1 MVRCKGGKNMNL
13 KKLMNDFLQD
23 YLNQNKIKFS
33 EWSININNQV
43 GFGDYSSNIALKLA
57 NVLKKTPI
65 EIAKNIANH
74 PNVSE
79 NVFSLSASK
88 PGFVNFHVS
97 NNYYLEILKQIISE
111 SENFGKKIKL
121 NKSANVEFVSSNPT
135 GPLTVGHG
143 RQAILGDMVS
153 NILTWSGYDVTREYY
168 YNDAGKQMRVLAES
182 CYAKYAQQIGKDVKM
197 PENGYVGTYL
207 DEIAEKIVYKYG
219 KDLES
224 DDPIFRDLTEK
235 EIFSNI
241 KNTLDSI
248 GIKFDVFTKE
258 GTFYKNGAIDN
269 VLKTLEEKNLSYEKD
284 GAVWFKTSSL
294 DKGEDKVLV
303 KSTGEP
309 TYRLPDIAYHAD
321 KIDRGFDLIVDIF
334 GADHIDTY
342 PDVILGLKCLDK
354 KTDHIKVVIH
364 QFVTI
369 KKGGEVVK
377 MSTRKANFIT
387 LDELKEKL
395 NPDIIRYFF
404 IMRGANS
411 HLDFDLDLAKDESEK
426 NPVYYL
432 QYANARISNLLKRY
446 DLEISAK
453 NDINYSLLKEK
464 DEIALAKLLSEFPSK
479 MEDVLHSLEPRK
491 IATYLEEVASAY
503 HKFYGNHKVINPQ
516 NADLSLARKKLCEAT
531 KIILTNG
538 LSILGISAPER
549 M

>member
-1 MVRCKGGKNMNL
+1 MKLN
-13 KKLMNDFLQD
+13 KLMNDFLQD
-23 YLNQNKIKFS
+23 YLDQNKVEFS
-33 EWSININNQV
+33 DWSINVNNQE

-57 NVLKKTPI
+57 KILKKAPI
-65 EIAKNIANH
+65 EIAKSIANH
-74 PNVSE
+74 PNTSE
-79 NVFSLSASK
+79 NIFTLSSSE
-88 PGFVNFHVS
+88 PGFVNFHIS
-97 NNYYLEILKQIISE
+97 NDYYLEILKQIISE
-111 SENFGKKIKL
+111 SENFGKKKRL
-121 NKSANVEFVSSNPT
+121 NQSANVEFVSSNPT

-153 NILTWSGYDVTREYY
+153 NILTWNGYDVTREYY

-182 CYAKYAQQIGKDVKM
+182 CYAKYAQQIGKKAEM

-207 DEIAEKIVYKYG
+207 DEIAEKIINKHG

-224 DDPIFRDLTEK
+224 DNPIFRDFTEK
-235 EIFSNI
+235 EIFENI

-258 GTFYKNGAIDN
+258 GTFYENGAIED
-269 VLKTLEEKNLSYEKD
+269 VLKILKEKNLSYEKD
-284 GAVWFKTSSL
+284 GAVWFKTSNL
-294 DKGEDKVLV
+294 NKEEDKVLV
-303 KSTGEP
+303 KSSGEP

-321 KIDRGFDLIVDIF
+321 KVDRGFDLIVDIF

-369 KKGGEVVK
+369 KKSGEIVK

-387 LDELKEKL
+387 LDELKDEL
-395 NPDIIRYFF
+395 SSDIIRYFF

-446 DLEISAK
+446 DKEIPLDSK
-453 NDINYSLLKEK
+453 IDYSQLKEK
-464 DEIALAKLLSEFPSK
+464 DEIVLAKLLSEFPSK
-479 MEDVLHSLEPRK
+479 MEHVLHSLEPRK
-491 IATYLEEVASAY
+491 IATYLEEVAAAY

-516 NADLSLARKKLCEAT
+516 NTSLSSARKKLCEAT

>member
-1 MVRCKGGKNMNL
+1 MKL
-13 KKLMNDFLQD
+13 KKLMHDFLQD
-23 YLNQNKIKFS
+23 YLDQNKIEFS
-33 EWSININNQV
+33 EWSVNVNNQE

-57 NVLKKTPI
+57 KILKKAPI
-65 EIAKNIANH
+65 EIAANIAIHSNATK
-74 PNVSE
+74 
-79 NVFSLSASK
+79 NVFTLSASQ
-88 PGFVNFHVS
+88 PGFVNFHIS
-97 NNYYLEILKQIISE
+97 DDYYLKILKQIINE
-111 SENFGKKIKL
+111 SENFGKKKKL

-153 NILTWSGYDVTREYY
+153 NILTWNGYDVTREYY

-182 CYAKYAQQIGKDVKM
+182 CYAKYAKQVGKNVEM

-207 DEIAEKIVYKYG
+207 DEIAEKIVNEHG

-224 DDPIFRDLTEK
+224 DNPIFRDFTEK
-235 EIFSNI
+235 EIFANI
-241 KNTLDSI
+241 ENTLENL

-258 GTFYKNGAIDN
+258 GTFYTNGAIDN
-269 VLKTLEEKNLSYEKD
+269 VLKILKEKNLSYEKD

-294 DKGEDKVLV
+294 NKEEDKVLV
-303 KSTGEP
+303 KSSGEP

-321 KIDRGFDLIVDIF
+321 KVDRGFDLIVDIF

-354 KTDHIKVVIH
+354 KTEHIKVVIH

-369 KKGGEVVK
+369 KKGGEIVK

-387 LDELKEKL
+387 LDELKDEL
-395 NPDIIRYFF
+395 SPDLIRYFF

-411 HLDFDLDLAKDESEK
+411 HLDFDLVLAKDESDK

-446 DLEISAK
+446 DKEISSGSK
-453 NDINYSLLKEK
+453 IDYSLLKEK
-464 DEIALAKLLSEFPSK
+464 DEISLVKLLSEFPIK
-479 MEDVLHSLEPRK
+479 MEDVSHSLEPRK
-491 IATYLEEVASAY
+491 IATYLEEVAAAY

-516 NADLSLARKKLCEAT
+516 NTDLSSARKKLCEAT
-531 KIILTNG
+531 KIILVNG
-538 LSILGISAPER
+538 LSILGISTPER

>member
-1 MVRCKGGKNMNL
+1 MKL
-13 KKLMNDFLQD
+13 KKLMHDFLQD
-23 YLNQNKIKFS
+23 YLDQNKIEFS
-33 EWSININNQV
+33 EWSVNVNNQE

-57 NVLKKTPI
+57 KILKKAPI
-65 EIAKNIANH
+65 EIAENIAIH
-74 PNVSE
+74 PNASE
-79 NVFSLSASK
+79 DVFTLSASQ
-88 PGFVNFHVS
+88 PGFVNFHIS
-97 NNYYLEILKQIISE
+97 NDYYLKILEQIINE
-111 SENFGKKIKL
+111 SENFGKKKKL

-153 NILTWSGYDVTREYY
+153 NILTWNGYNVTREYY

-182 CYAKYAQQIGKDVKM
+182 CYAKYAKQVGKDVEM

-207 DEIAEKIVYKYG
+207 DEIAEKIINEHG

-224 DDPIFRDLTEK
+224 DNPIFRDFTEK
-235 EIFSNI
+235 EIFANI
-241 KNTLDSI
+241 ENTLLNL

-258 GTFYKNGAIDN
+258 GTFYTNGAIDN
-269 VLKTLEEKNLSYEKD
+269 VLKILKEKNLSYEKD

-294 DKGEDKVLV
+294 NKEEDKVLV
-303 KSTGEP
+303 KSSGEP

-321 KIDRGFDLIVDIF
+321 KVDRGFDLIVDIF

-354 KTDHIKVVIH
+354 KTEHIKVVIH

-369 KKGGEVVK
+369 KKGGEIVK

-387 LDELKEKL
+387 LDELKDEL
-395 NPDIIRYFF
+395 SSDIIRYFF

-446 DLEISAK
+446 DKEISIDSK
-453 NDINYSLLKEK
+453 IDYSLLKEK
-464 DEIALAKLLSEFPSK
+464 DEIALVKLLSEFPIK
-479 MEDVLHSLEPRK
+479 MEDVSHSLEPRK
-491 IATYLEEVASAY
+491 IATYLEEVAAAY

-516 NADLSLARKKLCEAT
+516 NTDLSSARKKLCEAT

>member
-1 MVRCKGGKNMNL
+1 MKL
-13 KKLMNDFLQD
+13 KKLMHDFLQD
-23 YLNQNKIKFS
+23 YLDQNKIEFS
-33 EWSININNQV
+33 EWSVNVNNQE

-57 NVLKKTPI
+57 KILKKAPI
-65 EIAKNIANH
+65 EIAENIAIHSNA
-74 PNVSE
+74 SE
-79 NVFSLSASK
+79 NVFTLSASQ
-88 PGFVNFHVS
+88 PGFVNFHIS
-97 NNYYLEILKQIISE
+97 NDYYLKILEQIINE
-111 SENFGKKIKL
+111 SENFGKKKKL

-153 NILTWSGYDVTREYY
+153 NILTWNGYDVTREYY

-182 CYAKYAQQIGKDVKM
+182 CYAKYAKQVGKNVEM

-207 DEIAEKIVYKYG
+207 DEIAEKIVNEHG

-224 DDPIFRDLTEK
+224 DNPIFRDFTEK
-235 EIFSNI
+235 EIFANI
-241 KNTLDSI
+241 ENTLENL

-258 GTFYKNGAIDN
+258 GTFYTNGAIDN
-269 VLKTLEEKNLSYEKD
+269 VLKILKEKNLSYEKD

-294 DKGEDKVLV
+294 NKEEDKVLV
-303 KSTGEP
+303 KSSGEP

-321 KIDRGFDLIVDIF
+321 KVDRGFDLIVDIF

-354 KTDHIKVVIH
+354 KTEHIKVVIH

-369 KKGGEVVK
+369 KKGGEIVK

-387 LDELKEKL
+387 LDELKDEL
-395 NPDIIRYFF
+395 SSDIIRYFF

-446 DLEISAK
+446 DKEISSGSK
-453 NDINYSLLKEK
+453 IDYSLLKEK
-464 DEIALAKLLSEFPSK
+464 DEIALVKLLSEFPIK
-479 MEDVLHSLEPRK
+479 MEDVSHSLEPRK
-491 IATYLEEVASAY
+491 IATYLEEVAAAY

-516 NADLSLARKKLCEAT
+516 NTDLSSARKKLCEAT

>member
-1 MVRCKGGKNMNL
+1 MKL
-13 KKLMNDFLQD
+13 KQLMNNFLQD
-23 YLNQNKIKFS
+23 FLNKEKIEFRDWNISVNNK
-33 EWSININNQV
+33 E
-43 GFGDYSSNIALKLA
+43 GYGDYSSNIALKLA
-57 NVLKKTPI
+57 KILKKSPI
-65 EIAKNIANH
+65 EIAKKIADHQNTTKNI
-74 PNVSE
+74 
-79 NVFSLSASK
+79 FTISASL
-88 PGFVNFHVS
+88 PGFINFHIS
-97 NNYYLEILKQIISE
+97 DIYYQEILDQIINE
-111 SENFGKKIKL
+111 AENFGKKKKL

-153 NILTWSGYDVTREYY
+153 NILTWNGYDVTREYY

-182 CYAKYAQQIGKDVKM
+182 CYAKYAQLIGRDVEI
-197 PENGYVGTYL
+197 PENGYVGKYL
-207 DEIAEKIVYKYG
+207 DEIAKKIVDRYG
-219 KDLES
+219 KDLKDNNS
-224 DDPIFRDLTEK
+224 VFRDFTEK
-235 EIFSNI
+235 EIFTNI
-241 KNTLDSI
+241 ESTLDSI

-258 GTFYKNGAIDN
+258 GTFYKNGAIKN
-269 VLKTLEEKNLSYEKD
+269 VLEILKEKDLSYEKD

-294 DKGEDKVLV
+294 NKDEDKVLV

-321 KIDRGFDLIVDIF
+321 KVDRGFDLIVDIF

-354 KTDHIKVVIH
+354 KTDHIKVIIH

-369 KKGGEVVK
+369 KKGGEIVK

-387 LDELKEKL
+387 LDELNDEL
-395 NPDIIRYFF
+395 SSDIIRYFF

-446 DLEISAK
+446 DKEISG
-453 NDINYSLLKEK
+453 DEEIDYTLLKEK
-464 DEIALAKLLSEFPSK
+464 DEIALIKLLSEFPNK
-479 MEDVLHSLEPRK
+479 MEEVSHSLEPRK
-491 IATYLEEVASAY
+491 IATYLEDVAGAY
-503 HKFYGNHKVINPQ
+503 HKFYGNHKVINLE
-516 NADLSLARKKLCEAT
+516 DLNLSFARKKLCEAT
-531 KIILTNG
+531 KIILKNG

>member
-1 MVRCKGGKNMNL
+1 MKL
-13 KKLMNDFLQD
+13 KKLMHDFLQD
-23 YLNQNKIKFS
+23 YLDQNKIEFS
-33 EWSININNQV
+33 EWSVNVNNQE

-57 NVLKKTPI
+57 KILKKAPI
-65 EIAKNIANH
+65 EIAENIAIHSNA
-74 PNVSE
+74 SE
-79 NVFSLSASK
+79 NVFTLSASQ
-88 PGFVNFHVS
+88 PGFVNFHIS
-97 NNYYLEILKQIISE
+97 NDYYLKILEQIINE
-111 SENFGKKIKL
+111 SENFGKKKKL

-153 NILTWSGYDVTREYY
+153 NILTWNGYDVTREYY

-182 CYAKYAQQIGKDVKM
+182 CYAKYAKQVGKNVEM

-207 DEIAEKIVYKYG
+207 DEIAEKIVNEHG

-224 DDPIFRDLTEK
+224 DNPIFRDFTEK
-235 EIFSNI
+235 EIFANI
-241 KNTLDSI
+241 ENTLENL

-258 GTFYKNGAIDN
+258 GTFYTNGAIDN
-269 VLKTLEEKNLSYEKD
+269 VLKILKEKNLSYEKD

-294 DKGEDKVLV
+294 NKEEDKVLV
-303 KSTGEP
+303 KSSGEP

-321 KIDRGFDLIVDIF
+321 KVDRGFDLIVDIF

-354 KTDHIKVVIH
+354 KTEHIKVVIH

-369 KKGGEVVK
+369 KKGGEIVK

-387 LDELKEKL
+387 LDELKDEL
-395 NPDIIRYFF
+395 SSDIIRYFF

-446 DLEISAK
+446 DKEISTESK
-453 NDINYSLLKEK
+453 IDYSLLKEK
-464 DEIALAKLLSEFPSK
+464 DEIALVKLLSEFPIK
-479 MEDVLHSLEPRK
+479 MEDVSHSLEPRK
-491 IATYLEEVASAY
+491 IATYLEEVAAAY

-516 NADLSLARKKLCEAT
+516 NTDLSSARKKLCEAT

>member
-1 MVRCKGGKNMNL
+1 MKL
-13 KKLMNDFLQD
+13 KKLMHDFLQD
-23 YLNQNKIKFS
+23 YLDQNKIEFS
-33 EWSININNQV
+33 EWSVNVNNQE

-57 NVLKKTPI
+57 KILKKAPI
-65 EIAKNIANH
+65 EIAENIAIHSNA
-74 PNVSE
+74 SE
-79 NVFSLSASK
+79 NVFTLSASQ
-88 PGFVNFHVS
+88 PGFVNFHIS
-97 NNYYLEILKQIISE
+97 NDYYLKILEQIINE
-111 SENFGKKIKL
+111 SENFGKKKKL

-153 NILTWSGYDVTREYY
+153 NILTWNGYDVTREYY

-182 CYAKYAQQIGKDVKM
+182 CYAKYAKQVGKDVEM

-207 DEIAEKIVYKYG
+207 DEIAEKIINEHG

-224 DDPIFRDLTEK
+224 DNPIFRDFTEK
-235 EIFSNI
+235 EIFANI
-241 KNTLDSI
+241 ENTLENL

-258 GTFYKNGAIDN
+258 GTFYTNGAIDN
-269 VLKTLEEKNLSYEKD
+269 VLKILKEKNLSYEKD

-294 DKGEDKVLV
+294 NKEEDKVLV
-303 KSTGEP
+303 KSSGEP

-321 KIDRGFDLIVDIF
+321 KVDRGFDLIVDIF

-354 KTDHIKVVIH
+354 KTEHIKVVIH

-369 KKGGEVVK
+369 KKGGEIVK

-387 LDELKEKL
+387 LDELKDEL
-395 NPDIIRYFF
+395 SSDIIRYFF

-446 DLEISAK
+446 DKEISIDSK
-453 NDINYSLLKEK
+453 IDYSLLKEK
-464 DEIALAKLLSEFPSK
+464 DEIALVKLLSEFPIK
-479 MEDVLHSLEPRK
+479 MEDVSHSLEPRK
-491 IATYLEEVASAY
+491 IATYLEEVAAAY
-503 HKFYGNHKVINPQ
+503 HKFYGNHKVINQQ
-516 NADLSLARKKLCEAT
+516 NTDLSSARKKLCEAT

>member
-1 MVRCKGGKNMNL
+1 M
-13 KKLMNDFLQD
+13 KLNRLMDDFLQD
-23 YLNQNKIKFS
+23 YLDQNKVEFS
-33 EWSININNQV
+33 DWSINVNNQE

-57 NVLKKTPI
+57 KILKKAPI
-65 EIAKNIANH
+65 EIAKSIANH
-74 PNVSE
+74 PNTSE
-79 NVFSLSASK
+79 NVFTLSSSE
-88 PGFVNFHVS
+88 PGFVNFHIS
-97 NNYYLEILKQIISE
+97 NDYYLEILKQIIDE
-111 SENFGKKIKL
+111 SENFGKKKKL
-121 NKSANVEFVSSNPT
+121 NQSANVEFVSSNPT

-153 NILTWSGYDVTREYY
+153 NILTWNGYDVTREYY

-182 CYAKYAQQIGKDVKM
+182 CYAKYAQQTGKKVEM

-207 DEIAEKIVYKYG
+207 DEIAEKIINKYG
-219 KDLES
+219 KDLEF
-224 DDPIFRDLTEK
+224 DNPIFRDFTEK
-235 EIFSNI
+235 EIFANI

-258 GTFYKNGAIDN
+258 GTFYKNGAIED
-269 VLKTLEEKNLSYEKD
+269 VLKILKEKNLSYEKD
-284 GAVWFKTSSL
+284 GAVWFKTSNL
-294 DKGEDKVLV
+294 NKEEDKVLV
-303 KSTGEP
+303 KSSGEP

-321 KIDRGFDLIVDIF
+321 KVDRGFDLIIDIF

-369 KKGGEVVK
+369 KKSGEIVK

-387 LDELKEKL
+387 LDELKDEL
-395 NPDIIRYFF
+395 SSDIIRYFF

-446 DLEISAK
+446 DKEIPLESKI
-453 NDINYSLLKEK
+453 DYSQLKEK

-479 MEDVLHSLEPRK
+479 MEHVLHSLEPRK

-516 NADLSLARKKLCEAT
+516 NTGLSSARKKLCEAT

>member
-1 MVRCKGGKNMNL
+1 MKLN
-13 KKLMNDFLQD
+13 KLMDDFLQD
-23 YLNQNKIKFS
+23 YLNQNKVEFS
-33 EWSININNQV
+33 DWSINVNNQE

-57 NVLKKTPI
+57 KILKKAPI
-65 EIAKNIANH
+65 EIAKSIANH
-74 PNVSE
+74 PNTSE
-79 NVFSLSASK
+79 NVFTLSSSE
-88 PGFVNFHVS
+88 PGFVNFHIS
-97 NNYYLEILKQIISE
+97 NDYYLKILKQIISE
-111 SENFGKKIKL
+111 SENFGKKKRL
-121 NKSANVEFVSSNPT
+121 NQSANVEFVSSNPT

-153 NILTWSGYDVTREYY
+153 NILTWNGYDVTREYY

-182 CYAKYAQQIGKDVKM
+182 CYAKYAQQIGKKAEM

-207 DEIAEKIVYKYG
+207 DEIAEKIINKHG

-224 DDPIFRDLTEK
+224 DNPIFRDFTEK
-235 EIFSNI
+235 EIFENI

-258 GTFYKNGAIDN
+258 GTFYENGAIED
-269 VLKTLEEKNLSYEKD
+269 VLKILKEKNLSYEKD
-284 GAVWFKTSSL
+284 GAVWFKTSNL
-294 DKGEDKVLV
+294 NKEEDKVLV
-303 KSTGEP
+303 KSSGEP

-321 KIDRGFDLIVDIF
+321 KVDRGFDLIVDIF

-369 KKGGEVVK
+369 KKSGEIVK

-387 LDELKEKL
+387 LDELKDEL
-395 NPDIIRYFF
+395 SSDIIRYFF

-446 DLEISAK
+446 DKEIPLDSK
-453 NDINYSLLKEK
+453 IDYSQLKEK

-479 MEDVLHSLEPRK
+479 MEHVLHSLEPRK
-491 IATYLEEVASAY
+491 IATYLEEVAAAY

-516 NADLSLARKKLCEAT
+516 NTGLSSARKKLCEAT

>member
-1 MVRCKGGKNMNL
+1 MKL
-13 KKLMNDFLQD
+13 KKLMHDFLQD
-23 YLNQNKIKFS
+23 YLDQNKIEFS
-33 EWSININNQV
+33 EWSVNVNNQE

-57 NVLKKTPI
+57 KILKKAPI
-65 EIAKNIANH
+65 EIAKNITIHSN
-74 PNVSE
+74 PSE
-79 NVFSLSASK
+79 NVFTLSSSQ
-88 PGFVNFHVS
+88 PGFVNFHIS
-97 NNYYLEILKQIISE
+97 NDYYLKILKQIINE
-111 SENFGKKIKL
+111 SENFGKKKKL

-153 NILTWSGYDVTREYY
+153 NILTWNGYNVTREYY

-182 CYAKYAQQIGKDVKM
+182 CYAKYAKQVGKDVEM

-207 DEIAEKIVYKYG
+207 DEIAEKIIKEHG

-224 DDPIFRDLTEK
+224 DNPIFRDFTEK
-235 EIFSNI
+235 EIFANI
-241 KNTLDSI
+241 ENTLENL

-269 VLKTLEEKNLSYEKD
+269 VLKILKEKNLSYEKD

-294 DKGEDKVLV
+294 NKEEDKVLV
-303 KSTGEP
+303 KSSGEP

-321 KIDRGFDLIVDIF
+321 KVDRGFDLIVDIF

-354 KTDHIKVVIH
+354 KTEHIKVVIH

-369 KKGGEVVK
+369 KKGGEIVK

-387 LDELKEKL
+387 LDELKDEL
-395 NPDIIRYFF
+395 SSDIIRYFF

-432 QYANARISNLLKRY
+432 QYANARISNLIKRY
-446 DLEISAK
+446 DKEISIDSK
-453 NDINYSLLKEK
+453 INYSLLKEK
-464 DEIALAKLLSEFPSK
+464 DEIALVKLLSEFPIK
-479 MEDVLHSLEPRK
+479 MEDVSHSLEPRK
-491 IATYLEEVASAY
+491 IATYLEEVAAAY

-516 NADLSLARKKLCEAT
+516 NTDLSSARKKLCEAT

>member
-1 MVRCKGGKNMNL
+1 MKL
-13 KKLMNDFLQD
+13 KKLMHDFLQD
-23 YLNQNKIKFS
+23 YLDQNKIEFS
-33 EWSININNQV
+33 EWSVNVNNQE

-57 NVLKKTPI
+57 KILKKAPI
-65 EIAKNIANH
+65 EIAENIAIHTNA
-74 PNVSE
+74 SE
-79 NVFSLSASK
+79 SVFTLSASQ
-88 PGFVNFHVS
+88 PGFVNFHIS
-97 NNYYLEILKQIISE
+97 NDYYLKILKQIINE
-111 SENFGKKIKL
+111 SENFGKKKKL

-153 NILTWSGYDVTREYY
+153 NILTWNGYNVTREYY

-182 CYAKYAQQIGKDVKM
+182 CYAKYAKQVGRDVEM

-207 DEIAEKIVYKYG
+207 DEIAEKIVNEHG

-224 DDPIFRDLTEK
+224 DNPIFRDFTEK
-235 EIFSNI
+235 EIFANI
-241 KNTLDSI
+241 ENTLENL

-269 VLKTLEEKNLSYEKD
+269 VLKILKEKNLSYEKD

-294 DKGEDKVLV
+294 NKEEDKVLV
-303 KSTGEP
+303 KSSGEP

-321 KIDRGFDLIVDIF
+321 KVDRGFDLIVDIF

-342 PDVILGLKCLDK
+342 PDVILGLKCMDK
-354 KTDHIKVVIH
+354 KTEHIKVVIH

-369 KKGGEVVK
+369 KKGGEIVK

-387 LDELKEKL
+387 LDELKDEL
-395 NPDIIRYFF
+395 SSDIIRYFF

-446 DLEISAK
+446 DKEISTDSK
-453 NDINYSLLKEK
+453 IDYSLLKEK
-464 DEIALAKLLSEFPSK
+464 DEIALVKLLSEFPVK

-491 IATYLEEVASAY
+491 IATYLEEVAAAY
-503 HKFYGNHKVINPQ
+503 HKFYGNHKVINSQ
-516 NADLSLARKKLCEAT
+516 NTHLSSARKKLCEAT

>member
-1 MVRCKGGKNMNL
+1 MKLN
-13 KKLMNDFLQD
+13 KLMNDFLQD
-23 YLNQNKIKFS
+23 YLDQNKVEFS
-33 EWSININNQV
+33 DWSINVNNQE

-57 NVLKKTPI
+57 KILKKAPI
-65 EIAKNIANH
+65 EIAKSIANH
-74 PNVSE
+74 PNTSE
-79 NVFSLSASK
+79 NVFTLSSSE
-88 PGFVNFHVS
+88 PGFVNFHIS
-97 NNYYLEILKQIISE
+97 NDYYLKILKQIISE
-111 SENFGKKIKL
+111 SENFGKKKRL
-121 NKSANVEFVSSNPT
+121 NQSANVEFVSSNPT

-153 NILTWSGYDVTREYY
+153 NILTWNGYDVTREYY

-182 CYAKYAQQIGKDVKM
+182 CYAKYAQQIGKKVEI

-207 DEIAEKIVYKYG
+207 DEIAEKIINKHG

-224 DDPIFRDLTEK
+224 GNPIFRDFTEK
-235 EIFSNI
+235 EIFANI

-258 GTFYKNGAIDN
+258 GTFYENGAIED
-269 VLKTLEEKNLSYEKD
+269 VLKILKEKNLSYEKD
-284 GAVWFKTSSL
+284 GAVWFKTSNL
-294 DKGEDKVLV
+294 NKEEDKVLV
-303 KSTGEP
+303 KSSGEP

-321 KIDRGFDLIVDIF
+321 KVDRGFDLIVDIF

-369 KKGGEVVK
+369 KKSGEIVK

-387 LDELKEKL
+387 LDELKDEL
-395 NPDIIRYFF
+395 SSDIIRYFF

-446 DLEISAK
+446 DKEIPLDSK
-453 NDINYSLLKEK
+453 IDYSQLQEK

-479 MEDVLHSLEPRK
+479 MEHVLHSLEPRK
-491 IATYLEEVASAY
+491 IATYLEEVAAAY

-516 NADLSLARKKLCEAT
+516 NTRLSSARKKLCEAT

>member
-1 MVRCKGGKNMNL
+1 MKLKQHMN
-13 KKLMNDFLQD
+13 NFLQD
-23 YLNQNKIKFS
+23 FLNKEKIEFRD
-33 EWSININNQV
+33 WNISVNNQE
-43 GFGDYSSNIALKLA
+43 GYGDYSSNIALKLA
-57 NVLKKTPI
+57 KILKKSPI
-65 EIAKNIANH
+65 EIAKKIAGHENKTKNI
-74 PNVSE
+74 
-79 NVFSLSASK
+79 FTISASE
-88 PGFVNFHVS
+88 PGFINFHIS
-97 NNYYLEILKQIISE
+97 DIYYQEILDQIINE
-111 SENFGKKIKL
+111 AENFGKKKKL

-153 NILTWSGYDVTREYY
+153 NILTWNGYDVTREYY

-182 CYAKYAQQIGKDVKM
+182 CYAKYAQLIGRDVEI

-207 DEIAEKIVYKYG
+207 DEIAKKIVDRYG
-219 KDLES
+219 KDLKDNNS
-224 DDPIFRDLTEK
+224 VFRDFTEK
-235 EIFSNI
+235 EIFTNI
-241 KNTLDSI
+241 KSTLDSI

-258 GTFYKNGAIDN
+258 GTFYKNGAIKN
-269 VLKTLEEKNLSYEKD
+269 VLEILKEKDLSYEKD
-284 GAVWFKTSSL
+284 GAVWFRTSSL
-294 DKGEDKVLV
+294 DKDEDKVLV

-321 KIDRGFDLIVDIF
+321 KVDRGFDLIVDIF

-354 KTDHIKVVIH
+354 KTDHIKVIIH

-369 KKGGEVVK
+369 KKGGEIVK

-387 LDELKEKL
+387 LDELKDEL
-395 NPDIIRYFF
+395 SSDIIRYFF

-446 DLEISAK
+446 DKEISVDEK
-453 NDINYSLLKEK
+453 IDYTLLKEK
-464 DEIALAKLLSEFPSK
+464 DEIALIKLLSEFPNK
-479 MEDVLHSLEPRK
+479 MEEVSHSLEPRK
-491 IATYLEEVASAY
+491 IATYLEDVAGAY
-503 HKFYGNHKVINPQ
+503 HKFYGNHKVINLE
-516 NADLSLARKKLCEAT
+516 DLNLSFARKKLCEAT
-531 KIILTNG
+531 KIILKNG

>member
-1 MVRCKGGKNMNL
+1 MKL
-13 KKLMNDFLQD
+13 KKLMHDFLQD
-23 YLNQNKIKFS
+23 YLDQNKIEFS
-33 EWSININNQV
+33 EWSVTVNNQE

-57 NVLKKTPI
+57 KILKKAPI
-65 EIAKNIANH
+65 EIAENIAIH
-74 PNVSE
+74 PNASE
-79 NVFSLSASK
+79 NIFTLSASQ
-88 PGFVNFHVS
+88 PGFVNFHIS
-97 NNYYLEILKQIISE
+97 NDYYLKILKQIINE
-111 SENFGKKIKL
+111 SENFGKKKKL
-121 NKSANVEFVSSNPT
+121 SKSANVEFVSSNPT

-153 NILTWSGYDVTREYY
+153 NILTWNGYNVTREYY

-182 CYAKYAQQIGKDVKM
+182 CYAKYAKQVGRDVEM

-207 DEIAEKIVYKYG
+207 DEIAEKIVNEHG

-224 DDPIFRDLTEK
+224 DNPIFRDFTEK
-235 EIFSNI
+235 EIFANI
-241 KNTLDSI
+241 ENTLENL

-269 VLKTLEEKNLSYEKD
+269 VLKILKEKNLSYEKD

-294 DKGEDKVLV
+294 NKEEDKVLV
-303 KSTGEP
+303 KSSGEP

-321 KIDRGFDLIVDIF
+321 KVDRGFDLIVDIF

-342 PDVILGLKCLDK
+342 PDVILGLKCMDK
-354 KTDHIKVVIH
+354 KTEHIKVVIH

-369 KKGGEVVK
+369 KKGGEIVK

-387 LDELKEKL
+387 LDELKDEL
-395 NPDIIRYFF
+395 SSDIIRYFF

-446 DLEISAK
+446 DKEISTDSK
-453 NDINYSLLKEK
+453 IDYSLLKEK
-464 DEIALAKLLSEFPSK
+464 DEIALVKLLSEFPVK
-479 MEDVLHSLEPRK
+479 MEDVSHSLEPRK
-491 IATYLEEVASAY
+491 IATYLEEVAAAY

-516 NADLSLARKKLCEAT
+516 NTHLSSARKKLCEAT

>member
-1 MVRCKGGKNMNL
+1 MKL
-13 KKLMNDFLQD
+13 KQLMNNFLQD
-23 YLNQNKIKFS
+23 FLNKEKIEFRDWNISVNNK
-33 EWSININNQV
+33 E
-43 GFGDYSSNIALKLA
+43 GYGDYSSNIALKLA
-57 NVLKKTPI
+57 KILKKSPI
-65 EIAKNIANH
+65 EIAKKIADHQNTTKNI
-74 PNVSE
+74 
-79 NVFSLSASK
+79 FTISASL
-88 PGFVNFHVS
+88 PGFINFHIS
-97 NNYYLEILKQIISE
+97 DIYYQEILDQIINE
-111 SENFGKKIKL
+111 AENFGKKKKL

-153 NILTWSGYDVTREYY
+153 NILTWNGYDVTREYY

-182 CYAKYAQQIGKDVKM
+182 CYAKYAQLIGRDVEI
-197 PENGYVGTYL
+197 PENGYVGKYL
-207 DEIAEKIVYKYG
+207 DEIAKKIVDRYG
-219 KDLES
+219 KDLKDNNS
-224 DDPIFRDLTEK
+224 VFRDFTEK
-235 EIFSNI
+235 EIFTNI
-241 KNTLDSI
+241 ESTLDSI

-258 GTFYKNGAIDN
+258 GTFYKNGAIKN
-269 VLKTLEEKNLSYEKD
+269 VLEILKEKDLSYGKD

-294 DKGEDKVLV
+294 DKDEDKVLV

-321 KIDRGFDLIVDIF
+321 KVDRGFDLIVDIF

-354 KTDHIKVVIH
+354 KTDHIKVIIH

-369 KKGGEVVK
+369 KKGGEIVK

-387 LDELKEKL
+387 LDELKSEL
-395 NPDIIRYFF
+395 SSDIIRYFF

-446 DLEISAK
+446 DKEISG
-453 NDINYSLLKEK
+453 DEEIDYTLLKEK
-464 DEIALAKLLSEFPSK
+464 DEIALIKLLSEFPNK
-479 MEDVLHSLEPRK
+479 MEEVSHSLEPRK
-491 IATYLEEVASAY
+491 IATYLEDVAGAY
-503 HKFYGNHKVINPQ
+503 HKFYGNHKVINLE
-516 NADLSLARKKLCEAT
+516 DLNLSFARKKLCEAT
-531 KIILTNG
+531 KIILKNG

>member
-1 MVRCKGGKNMNL
+1 MKL

-23 YLNQNKIKFS
+23 YLDQNKIEFS
-33 EWSININNQV
+33 EWSVNVNNQE
-43 GFGDYSSNIALKLA
+43 GFGDYSSNIALKLTKI
-57 NVLKKTPI
+57 LKKAPI
-65 EIAKNIANH
+65 EIAEDIANH
-74 PNVSE
+74 SSTSE

-97 NNYYLEILKQIISE
+97 DNYYLEILKQIINE
-111 SENFGKKIKL
+111 SENFGKKKKL

-153 NILTWSGYDVTREYY
+153 NILTWNGYDVTREYY
-168 YNDAGKQMRVLAES
+168 YNDAGRQMRVLAES
-182 CYAKYAQQIGKDVKM
+182 CYTKYAQQNGKDVEM

-207 DEIAEKIVYKYG
+207 DEIAEKIVNEHG

-224 DDPIFRDLTEK
+224 DNPIFRDFTEK
-235 EIFSNI
+235 EIFANI
-241 KNTLDSI
+241 ENTLENL

-258 GTFYKNGAIDN
+258 GTFYTNGAIDN
-269 VLKTLEEKNLSYEKD
+269 VLKILKEKNLSYEKD

-294 DKGEDKVLV
+294 NKEEDKVLV
-303 KSTGEP
+303 KSSGEP

-321 KIDRGFDLIVDIF
+321 KVDRGFDLIVDIF

-354 KTDHIKVVIH
+354 KTEHIKVVIH

-369 KKGGEVVK
+369 KKGGEIVK

-387 LDELKEKL
+387 LDELKDEL
-395 NPDIIRYFF
+395 SSDIIRYFF

-446 DLEISAK
+446 DNEISVDCK
-453 NDINYSLLKEK
+453 IDYSLLKEK
-464 DEIALAKLLSEFPSK
+464 DEIALVKLLSEFPIK
-479 MEDVLHSLEPRK
+479 MEDVSHSLEPRK
-491 IATYLEEVASAY
+491 IATYLEEVAAAY

-516 NADLSLARKKLCEAT
+516 NTDLSSARKKLCEAT

>member
-1 MVRCKGGKNMNL
+1 MKL
-13 KKLMNDFLQD
+13 KQLMNNFLQD
-23 YLNQNKIKFS
+23 FLNKEKIEFRDWNISVNNK
-33 EWSININNQV
+33 E
-43 GFGDYSSNIALKLA
+43 GYGDYSSNIALKLA
-57 NVLKKTPI
+57 KILKKSPI
-65 EIAKNIANH
+65 EIAKKIADHQNTTKNI
-74 PNVSE
+74 
-79 NVFSLSASK
+79 FTISASL
-88 PGFVNFHVS
+88 PGFINFHIS
-97 NNYYLEILKQIISE
+97 DIYYQEILDQIINE
-111 SENFGKKIKL
+111 AENFGKKKKL

-153 NILTWSGYDVTREYY
+153 NILTWNGYDVTREYY

-182 CYAKYAQQIGKDVKM
+182 CYAKYAQLIGRDVEI

-207 DEIAEKIVYKYG
+207 DEIAKKIVDRYG
-219 KDLES
+219 KDLKDNNS
-224 DDPIFRDLTEK
+224 VFRDFTEK
-235 EIFSNI
+235 EIFTNI
-241 KNTLDSI
+241 ESTLDSI

-258 GTFYKNGAIDN
+258 GTFYKNGAIKN
-269 VLKTLEEKNLSYEKD
+269 VLEILKEKDLSYEKD

-294 DKGEDKVLV
+294 DKDEDKVLV

-321 KIDRGFDLIVDIF
+321 KVDRGFDLIVDIF

-354 KTDHIKVVIH
+354 KTDHIKVIIH

-369 KKGGEVVK
+369 KKGGEIVK

-387 LDELKEKL
+387 LDELKSEL
-395 NPDIIRYFF
+395 SSDIIRYFF

-446 DLEISAK
+446 DKEISG
-453 NDINYSLLKEK
+453 DEEIDYTLLKEK
-464 DEIALAKLLSEFPSK
+464 DEIALIKLLSEFPNK
-479 MEDVLHSLEPRK
+479 MEEVSHSLEPRK
-491 IATYLEEVASAY
+491 IATYLEDVAGAY
-503 HKFYGNHKVINPQ
+503 HKFYGNHKVINLE
-516 NADLSLARKKLCEAT
+516 DLNLSFARKKLCEAT
-531 KIILTNG
+531 KIILKNG

>member
-1 MVRCKGGKNMNL
+1 MKL
-13 KKLMNDFLQD
+13 KKLMHDFLQD
-23 YLNQNKIKFS
+23 YLDQNKIEFS
-33 EWSININNQV
+33 EWSVNVNNQE

-57 NVLKKTPI
+57 KILKKAPI
-65 EIAKNIANH
+65 EIAENIAIHSNA
-74 PNVSE
+74 SE
-79 NVFSLSASK
+79 NVFTLSASQ
-88 PGFVNFHVS
+88 PGFVNFHIS
-97 NNYYLEILKQIISE
+97 NDYYLKILKQIINE
-111 SENFGKKIKL
+111 SENFGKKKKL

-153 NILTWSGYDVTREYY
+153 NILTWNGYDVTREYY

-182 CYAKYAQQIGKDVKM
+182 CYAKYAKQVGKDVEM

-207 DEIAEKIVYKYG
+207 DEIAEKIVNEHG

-224 DDPIFRDLTEK
+224 DNPIFRDFTEK
-235 EIFSNI
+235 EIFANI
-241 KNTLDSI
+241 ENTLENL

-269 VLKTLEEKNLSYEKD
+269 VLKILKEKNLSYEKD

-294 DKGEDKVLV
+294 NKEDDKVLV
-303 KSTGEP
+303 KSSGEP

-321 KIDRGFDLIVDIF
+321 KVDRGFDLIVDIF

-354 KTDHIKVVIH
+354 KTEHIKVVIH

-369 KKGGEVVK
+369 KKGGEIVK

-387 LDELKEKL
+387 LDELKDEL
-395 NPDIIRYFF
+395 SSDIIRYFF

-446 DLEISAK
+446 DKEISSESK
-453 NDINYSLLKEK
+453 IDYSLLKEK
-464 DEIALAKLLSEFPSK
+464 DEIALVKLLSEFPIK
-479 MEDVLHSLEPRK
+479 MEDVSHSLEPRK
-491 IATYLEEVASAY
+491 IATYLEEVAAAY

-516 NADLSLARKKLCEAT
+516 NTDLSSARKKLCEAT

>member
-1 MVRCKGGKNMNL
+1 MKL
-13 KKLMNDFLQD
+13 KKLIHDFLQD
-23 YLNQNKIKFS
+23 YLDQNKIEFS
-33 EWSININNQV
+33 EWSVNVNNQE

-57 NVLKKTPI
+57 KILKKAPI
-65 EIAKNIANH
+65 EIAENIAIH
-74 PNVSE
+74 PNASE
-79 NVFSLSASK
+79 NVFTLSASQ
-88 PGFVNFHVS
+88 PGFVNFHIC
-97 NNYYLEILKQIISE
+97 NNYYLKILKQIINE
-111 SENFGKKIKL
+111 SENFGKKEKL

-153 NILTWSGYDVTREYY
+153 NILTWNGYDVTREYY

-182 CYAKYAQQIGKDVKM
+182 CYAKYAKHIGKEVEM

-207 DEIAEKIVYKYG
+207 DEIAKKIINEYG

-224 DDPIFRDLTEK
+224 DDPIFRDFTEK
-235 EIFSNI
+235 EIFANI
-241 KNTLDSI
+241 ENTLEKLD
-248 GIKFDVFTKE
+248 IKFDVFTKE
-258 GTFYKNGAIDN
+258 GTFYKNGAIEN
-269 VLKTLEEKNLSYEKD
+269 VLKILKEKNLSYEKD

-294 DKGEDKVLV
+294 NKEEDKVLV
-303 KSTGEP
+303 KSSGEP
-309 TYRLPDIAYHAD
+309 TYRLPDIAYHVD
-321 KIDRGFDLIVDIF
+321 KVDRGFDLIVDIF
-334 GADHIDTY
+334 GADHIDTF

-369 KKGGEVVK
+369 KKGGEIVK

-387 LDELKEKL
+387 LDELQDEL
-395 NPDIIRYFF
+395 SSDIIRYFF

-446 DLEISAK
+446 DKEISTDSK
-453 NDINYSLLKEK
+453 IDYSLLKEK
-464 DEIALAKLLSEFPSK
+464 DEIALVKLLSEFPIK
-479 MEDVLHSLEPRK
+479 MEDVSRSLEPRK
-491 IATYLEEVASAY
+491 IATYLEEVAAAY

-516 NADLSLARKKLCEAT
+516 NTSLSSARKKLCEAT

>member
-1 MVRCKGGKNMNL
+1 MKLN
-13 KKLMNDFLQD
+13 KLMNDFLQD
-23 YLNQNKIKFS
+23 YLDQNKVEFS
-33 EWSININNQV
+33 DWSINVNNQE

-57 NVLKKTPI
+57 KILKKAPI
-65 EIAKNIANH
+65 EIAENIAIH
-74 PNVSE
+74 PNASE
-79 NVFSLSASK
+79 NVFTLSASQ
-88 PGFVNFHVS
+88 PGFVNFHIS
-97 NNYYLEILKQIISE
+97 NDYYLKILKQIINE
-111 SENFGKKIKL
+111 SENFGKKKKL

-153 NILTWSGYDVTREYY
+153 NILTWNGYNVTREYY

-182 CYAKYAQQIGKDVKM
+182 CYAKYAKQVGRDVEM
-197 PENGYVGTYL
+197 PVNGYVGTYL
-207 DEIAEKIVYKYG
+207 DEIAEKIINEHG

-224 DDPIFRDLTEK
+224 DNPIFRDFTEK

-241 KNTLDSI
+241 ENTLENL

-269 VLKTLEEKNLSYEKD
+269 VLKILKEKNLSYEKD

-294 DKGEDKVLV
+294 NKEEDKVLV
-303 KSTGEP
+303 KSSGEP

-321 KIDRGFDLIVDIF
+321 KVDRGFDLIVDIF

-354 KTDHIKVVIH
+354 KTEHIKVVIH

-369 KKGGEVVK
+369 KKGGEIVK

-387 LDELKEKL
+387 LDELKDEL
-395 NPDIIRYFF
+395 SSDIIRYFF

-446 DLEISAK
+446 DKEISTNSK
-453 NDINYSLLKEK
+453 IDYSLLKEK
-464 DEIALAKLLSEFPSK
+464 DEIALVKLLSEFPIK
-479 MEDVLHSLEPRK
+479 MEDVSHSLEPRK
-491 IATYLEEVASAY
+491 IATYLEEVAAAY
-503 HKFYGNHKVINPQ
+503 HKFYGNHKVINSQ
-516 NADLSLARKKLCEAT
+516 NTHLSSARKKLCEAT

>member
-1 MVRCKGGKNMNL
+1 MKLN
-13 KKLMNDFLQD
+13 KLMDDFLQD
-23 YLNQNKIKFS
+23 YLDQNKVEFS
-33 EWSININNQV
+33 DWSINVNNQE

-57 NVLKKTPI
+57 KILKKAPI
-65 EIAKNIANH
+65 EIAKSIANH
-74 PNVSE
+74 PNTSE
-79 NVFSLSASK
+79 NVFTLSSSE
-88 PGFVNFHVS
+88 PGFVNFHIS
-97 NNYYLEILKQIISE
+97 NDYYLKILKQIISE
-111 SENFGKKIKL
+111 SENFGKKKKL
-121 NKSANVEFVSSNPT
+121 NQSANVEFVSSNPT

-153 NILTWSGYDVTREYY
+153 NILTWNGYDVTREYY

-182 CYAKYAQQIGKDVKM
+182 CYAKYAQQIGKKVEM

-207 DEIAEKIVYKYG
+207 DEIAEKIINKHG

-224 DDPIFRDLTEK
+224 GNPIFRDFTEK
-235 EIFSNI
+235 EIFENI

-258 GTFYKNGAIDN
+258 GTFYENGAIED
-269 VLKTLEEKNLSYEKD
+269 VLKILKEKNLSYEKD
-284 GAVWFKTSSL
+284 GAVWFKTSNL
-294 DKGEDKVLV
+294 NKEEDKVLV
-303 KSTGEP
+303 KSSGEP

-321 KIDRGFDLIVDIF
+321 KVDRGFDLIVDIF

-369 KKGGEVVK
+369 KKSGEIVK

-387 LDELKEKL
+387 LDELKDEL
-395 NPDIIRYFF
+395 SSDIIRYFF

-446 DLEISAK
+446 DKEIPLDSK
-453 NDINYSLLKEK
+453 IDYSQLQEK

-479 MEDVLHSLEPRK
+479 MEHVLHSLEPRK
-491 IATYLEEVASAY
+491 IATYLEEVAAAY

-516 NADLSLARKKLCEAT
+516 NTRLSSARKKLCEAT

>member
-1 MVRCKGGKNMNL
+1 MKL
-13 KKLMNDFLQD
+13 KKLMHDFLQD
-23 YLNQNKIKFS
+23 YLDENKIEFS
-33 EWSININNQV
+33 EWGVNVNNQE

-57 NVLKKTPI
+57 KILKKAPI
-65 EIAKNIANH
+65 EIAENIAIH
-74 PNVSE
+74 PNASE
-79 NVFSLSASK
+79 NVFTLSASQ
-88 PGFVNFHVS
+88 PGFVNFHIS
-97 NNYYLEILKQIISE
+97 NDYYLKILKQIINE
-111 SENFGKKIKL
+111 SENFGKKKKL

-153 NILTWSGYDVTREYY
+153 NILTWNGYNVTREYY

-182 CYAKYAQQIGKDVKM
+182 CYAKYAKQVGRDVEM

-207 DEIAEKIVYKYG
+207 DEIAEKIINEHG

-224 DDPIFRDLTEK
+224 DNPIFRDFTEK
-235 EIFSNI
+235 EIFANI
-241 KNTLDSI
+241 ENTLENL

-269 VLKTLEEKNLSYEKD
+269 VLKILKEKNLSYEKD

-294 DKGEDKVLV
+294 NKEEDKVLV
-303 KSTGEP
+303 KSSGEP

-321 KIDRGFDLIVDIF
+321 KVDRGFDLIVDIF

-354 KTDHIKVVIH
+354 KTEHIKVVIH

-369 KKGGEVVK
+369 KKGGEIVK

-387 LDELKEKL
+387 LDELKDEL
-395 NPDIIRYFF
+395 SSDIIRYFF

-446 DLEISAK
+446 DKEISTNSK
-453 NDINYSLLKEK
+453 IDYSLLKEK
-464 DEIALAKLLSEFPSK
+464 DEIALVKLLSEFPIK
-479 MEDVLHSLEPRK
+479 MEDVSHSLEPRK
-491 IATYLEEVASAY
+491 IATYLEEVAAAY

-516 NADLSLARKKLCEAT
+516 NTHLSSARKKLCEAT

>member
-1 MVRCKGGKNMNL
+1 MKLN
-13 KKLMNDFLQD
+13 KLMNDFLQD
-23 YLNQNKIKFS
+23 YLDQNKVEFS
-33 EWSININNQV
+33 DWSINVNNQE

-57 NVLKKTPI
+57 KILKKAPI
-65 EIAKNIANH
+65 EIAKSIANH
-74 PNVSE
+74 PNTSE
-79 NVFSLSASK
+79 NVFTLSSSE
-88 PGFVNFHVS
+88 PGFVNFHIS
-97 NNYYLEILKQIISE
+97 NDYYLKILKQIISE
-111 SENFGKKIKL
+111 SENFGKKKKL
-121 NKSANVEFVSSNPT
+121 NQSANVEFVSSNPT

-153 NILTWSGYDVTREYY
+153 NILTWNGYDVTREYY

-182 CYAKYAQQIGKDVKM
+182 CYAKYAQQIGKKVEM

-207 DEIAEKIVYKYG
+207 DEIAEKIINKHG

-224 DDPIFRDLTEK
+224 DNPIFRDFTEK
-235 EIFSNI
+235 EIFENI

-258 GTFYKNGAIDN
+258 GTFYENGAIED
-269 VLKTLEEKNLSYEKD
+269 VLKILKEKNLSYEKD
-284 GAVWFKTSSL
+284 GAVWFKTSNL
-294 DKGEDKVLV
+294 NKEEDKVLV
-303 KSTGEP
+303 KSSGEP

-321 KIDRGFDLIVDIF
+321 KVDRGFDLIVDIF

-369 KKGGEVVK
+369 KKGGEIVK

-387 LDELKEKL
+387 LDELKDEL
-395 NPDIIRYFF
+395 SSDIIRYFF
-404 IMRGANS
+404 IMRGASS

-446 DLEISAK
+446 DKEISIDRK
-453 NDINYSLLKEK
+453 IDYSLLKEK
-464 DEIALAKLLSEFPSK
+464 DEITLVKLLSEFPIK
-479 MEDVLHSLEPRK
+479 MEDVSNSLEPRK
-491 IATYLEEVASAY
+491 IATYLEEVAAAY
-503 HKFYGNHKVINPQ
+503 HKFYGNHKVINPE
-516 NADLSLARKKLCEAT
+516 NTDLSSARKKLCEAT

-538 LSILGISAPER
+538 LSILGISVPER

>member
-1 MVRCKGGKNMNL
+1 MKLN
-13 KKLMNDFLQD
+13 KLMNDFLQD
-23 YLNQNKIKFS
+23 YLDQNKVEFS
-33 EWSININNQV
+33 DWSINVNNQE

-57 NVLKKTPI
+57 KILKKAPI
-65 EIAKNIANH
+65 EIAKSIANH
-74 PNVSE
+74 PNTSE
-79 NVFSLSASK
+79 NVFTLSSSE
-88 PGFVNFHVS
+88 PGFVNFHIS
-97 NNYYLEILKQIISE
+97 NDYYLEILKQIISE
-111 SENFGKKIKL
+111 SENFGKKKKL
-121 NKSANVEFVSSNPT
+121 NQSANVEFVSCNPT

-153 NILTWSGYDVTREYY
+153 NILTWNGYDVTREYY

-182 CYAKYAQQIGKDVKM
+182 CYAKYAQQIGKKVEM

-207 DEIAEKIVYKYG
+207 DEIAEKIINKHG

-224 DDPIFRDLTEK
+224 DNPIFRDFTEK
-235 EIFSNI
+235 EIFENI

-258 GTFYKNGAIDN
+258 GTFYENGAIED
-269 VLKTLEEKNLSYEKD
+269 VLKILKEKNLSYEKD
-284 GAVWFKTSSL
+284 GAVWFKTSNL
-294 DKGEDKVLV
+294 NKEEDKVLV
-303 KSTGEP
+303 KSSGEP

-321 KIDRGFDLIVDIF
+321 KVDRGFDLIVDIF

-369 KKGGEVVK
+369 KKSGEIVK

-387 LDELKEKL
+387 LDELKDEL
-395 NPDIIRYFF
+395 SSDIIRYFF

-446 DLEISAK
+446 DKEIPLDSK
-453 NDINYSLLKEK
+453 IDYSQLKEK

-479 MEDVLHSLEPRK
+479 MEHVLHSLEPRK
-491 IATYLEEVASAY
+491 IATYLEEVAAAY

-516 NADLSLARKKLCEAT
+516 NTGLSSARKKLCEAT

>member
-1 MVRCKGGKNMNL
+1 MKL
-13 KKLMNDFLQD
+13 KKLMHDFLKD
-23 YLNQNKIKFS
+23 YLDQNKIEFS
-33 EWSININNQV
+33 EWSVNVNNQE

-57 NVLKKTPI
+57 KILKKAPI
-65 EIAKNIANH
+65 EIAENIAIH
-74 PNVSE
+74 PNASE
-79 NVFSLSASK
+79 NVFTLSSSQ
-88 PGFVNFHVS
+88 PGFVNFHIS
-97 NNYYLEILKQIISE
+97 NDYYLRILKQIISE
-111 SENFGKKIKL
+111 SENFGKKKKL

-153 NILTWSGYDVTREYY
+153 NILTWNGYNVIREYY

-182 CYAKYAQQIGKDVKM
+182 CYAKYAKQVGKDVEM

-207 DEIAEKIVYKYG
+207 DEIAEKIINEHG

-224 DDPIFRDLTEK
+224 DNPIFRDFTEK
-235 EIFSNI
+235 EIFANI
-241 KNTLDSI
+241 ENTLESL

-269 VLKTLEEKNLSYEKD
+269 VLKILKEKNLSYEKD

-294 DKGEDKVLV
+294 NKEEDKVLV
-303 KSTGEP
+303 KSSGEP

-321 KIDRGFDLIVDIF
+321 KVDRGFDLIVDIF

-354 KTDHIKVVIH
+354 KTEHIKVVIH

-369 KKGGEVVK
+369 KKGGEIVK

-387 LDELKEKL
+387 LDELKDEL
-395 NPDIIRYFF
+395 SSDIIRYFF

-446 DLEISAK
+446 DKEISSGSK
-453 NDINYSLLKEK
+453 IDYSLLKEK
-464 DEIALAKLLSEFPSK
+464 DEIALVKLLSEFPTK
-479 MEDVLHSLEPRK
+479 MEDVSHSLEPRK
-491 IATYLEEVASAY
+491 IATYLEEVAAAY

-516 NADLSLARKKLCEAT
+516 NTDLSSARKKLCEAT

>member
-1 MVRCKGGKNMNL
+1 MKL
-13 KKLMNDFLQD
+13 KKLMHDFLQD
-23 YLNQNKIKFS
+23 YLDQNKIEFS
-33 EWSININNQV
+33 EWSVNVNNQE

-57 NVLKKTPI
+57 KILKKAPI
-65 EIAKNIANH
+65 EIAENIANH

-79 NVFSLSASK
+79 NVFTLSASQ
-88 PGFVNFHVS
+88 PGFVNFHIS
-97 NNYYLEILKQIISE
+97 NDYYLKILKQIINE
-111 SENFGKKIKL
+111 SENFGKKKKL
-121 NKSANVEFVSSNPT
+121 SKSANVEFVSSNPT

-153 NILTWSGYDVTREYY
+153 NILTWNGYNVTREYY

-182 CYAKYAQQIGKDVKM
+182 CYAKYAKQVGRDVEM

-207 DEIAEKIVYKYG
+207 DEIAEKIVNEHG

-224 DDPIFRDLTEK
+224 DNPIFRDFTEK
-235 EIFSNI
+235 EIFANI
-241 KNTLDSI
+241 ENTLENL

-258 GTFYKNGAIDN
+258 GTFYTNGAIDN
-269 VLKTLEEKNLSYEKD
+269 VLKILKEKNLSYEKD

-294 DKGEDKVLV
+294 NKEEDKVLV
-303 KSTGEP
+303 KSSGEP

-321 KIDRGFDLIVDIF
+321 KVDRGFDLIVDIF

-342 PDVILGLKCLDK
+342 PDVILGLKCMDK
-354 KTDHIKVVIH
+354 KTEHIKVVIH

-369 KKGGEVVK
+369 KKGGEIVK

-387 LDELKEKL
+387 LDELKDEL
-395 NPDIIRYFF
+395 SSDIIRYFF
-404 IMRGANS
+404 IMRGASS

-446 DLEISAK
+446 DKEISTDSK
-453 NDINYSLLKEK
+453 IDYSLLKEK
-464 DEIALAKLLSEFPSK
+464 DEIALVKLLSEFPVK
-479 MEDVLHSLEPRK
+479 MEDVSHSLEPRK
-491 IATYLEEVASAY
+491 IATYLEEVAAAY

-516 NADLSLARKKLCEAT
+516 NTHLSSARKKLCEAT

>member
-1 MVRCKGGKNMNL
+1 MKLN
-13 KKLMNDFLQD
+13 KLMNDFLQD
-23 YLNQNKIKFS
+23 YLDQNKVEFS
-33 EWSININNQV
+33 DWSINVNNQE

-57 NVLKKTPI
+57 KILKKAPI
-65 EIAKNIANH
+65 EIAKSIANH
-74 PNVSE
+74 PNTSE
-79 NVFSLSASK
+79 NVFTLSSSE
-88 PGFVNFHVS
+88 PGFVNFHIS
-97 NNYYLEILKQIISE
+97 NDYYLEILKQIISE
-111 SENFGKKIKL
+111 SENFGKKKKL
-121 NKSANVEFVSSNPT
+121 NQSANVEFVSCNPT

-153 NILTWSGYDVTREYY
+153 NILTWNGYDVTREYY

-182 CYAKYAQQIGKDVKM
+182 CYAKYAQQIGKKVEM

-207 DEIAEKIVYKYG
+207 DEIAEKIINKHG

-224 DDPIFRDLTEK
+224 DNPIFRDFTEK
-235 EIFSNI
+235 EIFENI

-258 GTFYKNGAIDN
+258 GTFYENGAIED
-269 VLKTLEEKNLSYEKD
+269 VLKILKEKNLSYEKD
-284 GAVWFKTSSL
+284 GAVWFKTSNL
-294 DKGEDKVLV
+294 NKEEDKVLV
-303 KSTGEP
+303 KSSGEP

-321 KIDRGFDLIVDIF
+321 KVDRGFDLIVDIF

-369 KKGGEVVK
+369 KKSGEIVK

-387 LDELKEKL
+387 LDELKDEL
-395 NPDIIRYFF
+395 SSDIIRYFF

-446 DLEISAK
+446 DKEIPLDSK
-453 NDINYSLLKEK
+453 IDYSQLKEK

-479 MEDVLHSLEPRK
+479 MEHVLHSLEPRK
-491 IATYLEEVASAY
+491 IATYLEEVAAAY

-516 NADLSLARKKLCEAT
+516 NIGLSSARKKLCEAT

>member
-1 MVRCKGGKNMNL
+1 MKL
-13 KKLMNDFLQD
+13 KKLMHDFLQD
-23 YLNQNKIKFS
+23 YLDQNKIEFS
-33 EWSININNQV
+33 EWSVNVNNQE

-57 NVLKKTPI
+57 KILKKTPI
-65 EIAKNIANH
+65 EIAEKIAIH
-74 PNVSE
+74 PNASE
-79 NVFSLSASK
+79 NVFTLSASQ
-88 PGFVNFHVS
+88 PGFVNFHIS
-97 NNYYLEILKQIISE
+97 NDYYLAILKQIINE
-111 SENFGKKIKL
+111 SENFGKKKKL

-153 NILTWSGYDVTREYY
+153 NILTWNGYDVTREYY

-182 CYAKYAQQIGKDVKM
+182 CYAKYAKQVGKDVEM

-207 DEIAEKIVYKYG
+207 DEIAEKIVNEHG

-224 DDPIFRDLTEK
+224 DNPIFRDFTEK
-235 EIFSNI
+235 EIFANI
-241 KNTLDSI
+241 ENTLENL

-258 GTFYKNGAIDN
+258 GTFYTNGAIDN
-269 VLKTLEEKNLSYEKD
+269 VLKILKEKNLSYEKD

-294 DKGEDKVLV
+294 NKEEDKVLV
-303 KSTGEP
+303 KSSGEP

-321 KIDRGFDLIVDIF
+321 KVDRGFDLIVDIF

-354 KTDHIKVVIH
+354 KTEHIKVVIH

-369 KKGGEVVK
+369 KKGGEIVK

-387 LDELKEKL
+387 LDELKDEL
-395 NPDIIRYFF
+395 SSDIIRYFF

-446 DLEISAK
+446 DKEISSGSK
-453 NDINYSLLKEK
+453 IDYSLLKEK
-464 DEIALAKLLSEFPSK
+464 DEIALVKLLSEFPIK
-479 MEDVLHSLEPRK
+479 MEDVSHSLEPRK
-491 IATYLEEVASAY
+491 IATYLEEVAAAY

-516 NADLSLARKKLCEAT
+516 NTDLSSARKKLCEAT

>member
-1 MVRCKGGKNMNL
+1 MKL
-13 KKLMNDFLQD
+13 KKLMHDFLQD
-23 YLNQNKIKFS
+23 YLNQNKIEFS
-33 EWSININNQV
+33 EWSVNVNNQE

-57 NVLKKTPI
+57 KILKKAPI
-65 EIAKNIANH
+65 EIAENIAIH
-74 PNVSE
+74 PNVSD
-79 NVFSLSASK
+79 NVFTLSTSQ
-88 PGFVNFHVS
+88 PGFVNFHIS
-97 NNYYLEILKQIISE
+97 DDYYLKILKQIINE
-111 SENFGKKIKL
+111 SENFGKKKRL

-153 NILTWSGYDVTREYY
+153 NILTWNGYDVTREYY

-182 CYAKYAQQIGKDVKM
+182 CYAKYAKQVGKAVEM

-207 DEIAEKIVYKYG
+207 DEIAEKIINEHG

-224 DDPIFRDLTEK
+224 DNPIFRDFTEK
-235 EIFSNI
+235 EIFANI
-241 KNTLDSI
+241 ENTLENL

-269 VLKTLEEKNLSYEKD
+269 VLKILKEKNLSYEKD

-294 DKGEDKVLV
+294 NKEEDKVLV
-303 KSTGEP
+303 KSSGEP

-321 KIDRGFDLIVDIF
+321 KVDRGFDLIVDIF

-354 KTDHIKVVIH
+354 KTEHIKVVIH

-369 KKGGEVVK
+369 KKGGEIVK

-387 LDELKEKL
+387 LDELKDEL
-395 NPDIIRYFF
+395 SSDIIRYFF

-446 DLEISAK
+446 DKEISTDNK
-453 NDINYSLLKEK
+453 IDYSLLKEK
-464 DEIALAKLLSEFPSK
+464 DEIALVKLLSEFPIK
-479 MEDVLHSLEPRK
+479 MEDVSHSLEPRK
-491 IATYLEEVASAY
+491 IATYLEEVAAAY

-516 NADLSLARKKLCEAT
+516 NTDLSSARKKLCEAT

>member
-1 MVRCKGGKNMNL
+1 MKL
-13 KKLMNDFLQD
+13 KKLMHDFLQD
-23 YLNQNKIKFS
+23 YLDQNKIEFS
-33 EWSININNQV
+33 EWSVNVNNQE

-57 NVLKKTPI
+57 KILKRAPI
-65 EIAKNIANH
+65 EIAENIAIH
-74 PNVSE
+74 PNASE
-79 NVFSLSASK
+79 DVFTLSASQ
-88 PGFVNFHVS
+88 PGFVNFHIS
-97 NNYYLEILKQIISE
+97 NDYYLKILKQIINE
-111 SENFGKKIKL
+111 SENFGKKKKL

-153 NILTWSGYDVTREYY
+153 NILTWNGYDVTREYY

-182 CYAKYAQQIGKDVKM
+182 CYAKYAKQVGKNVEM

-207 DEIAEKIVYKYG
+207 DEIAEKIVNEHG

-224 DDPIFRDLTEK
+224 DNPIFRDFTEK
-235 EIFSNI
+235 EIFANI
-241 KNTLDSI
+241 ENTLENL

-258 GTFYKNGAIDN
+258 GTFYTNGAIDN
-269 VLKTLEEKNLSYEKD
+269 VLKILKEKNLSYEKD

-294 DKGEDKVLV
+294 NKEEDKVLV
-303 KSTGEP
+303 KSSGEP

-321 KIDRGFDLIVDIF
+321 KVDRGFDLIVDIF

-354 KTDHIKVVIH
+354 KTEHIKVVIH

-369 KKGGEVVK
+369 KKGGEIVK

-387 LDELKEKL
+387 LDELKDEL
-395 NPDIIRYFF
+395 SSDIIRYFF

-446 DLEISAK
+446 DKEISTDSK
-453 NDINYSLLKEK
+453 IDYSLLQEK
-464 DEIALAKLLSEFPSK
+464 DEIALVKLLSEFPIK
-479 MEDVLHSLEPRK
+479 MEDVSHSLEPRK
-491 IATYLEEVASAY
+491 IATYLEEVAAAY

-516 NADLSLARKKLCEAT
+516 NTHLSSARKKLCEAT

>member
-1 MVRCKGGKNMNL
+1 MKL
-13 KKLMNDFLQD
+13 KKLMHDFLQD
-23 YLNQNKIKFS
+23 YLDQNKIEFS
-33 EWSININNQV
+33 EWSVNVNNQE

-57 NVLKKTPI
+57 KILKKAPI
-65 EIAKNIANH
+65 EIAENIAIH
-74 PNVSE
+74 PNASE
-79 NVFSLSASK
+79 NVFTLSASQ
-88 PGFVNFHVS
+88 PGFVNFHIS
-97 NNYYLEILKQIISE
+97 NDYYLKILKQIINE
-111 SENFGKKIKL
+111 SENFGKKKKL

-153 NILTWSGYDVTREYY
+153 NILTWNGYNVTREYY

-182 CYAKYAQQIGKDVKM
+182 CYAKYAKQVGRDVEM

-207 DEIAEKIVYKYG
+207 DEIAEKIVNEHG

-224 DDPIFRDLTEK
+224 DNPIFRDFTEK
-235 EIFSNI
+235 EIFANI
-241 KNTLDSI
+241 ENTLENL

-269 VLKTLEEKNLSYEKD
+269 VLKILKEKNLSYEKD

-294 DKGEDKVLV
+294 NKEEDKVLV
-303 KSTGEP
+303 KSSGEP

-321 KIDRGFDLIVDIF
+321 KVDRGFDLIVDIF

-354 KTDHIKVVIH
+354 KTEHIKVVIH

-369 KKGGEVVK
+369 KKGGEIVK

-387 LDELKEKL
+387 LDELKDEL
-395 NPDIIRYFF
+395 SSDIIRYFF

-446 DLEISAK
+446 DKEISTNSK
-453 NDINYSLLKEK
+453 IDYSLLKEK
-464 DEIALAKLLSEFPSK
+464 DEIALVKLLSEFPIK
-479 MEDVLHSLEPRK
+479 MEDVSHSLEPRK
-491 IATYLEEVASAY
+491 IATYLEEVAAAY

-516 NADLSLARKKLCEAT
+516 NTHLSSARKKLCEAT